1 MKKVI
6 STFWSKENP
15 LKNYTKNNK
24 LSFFYSVQFNTL
36 LVSEL
41 PLLMPSLEIKL
52 PHCSVFLFFFIFFQ
66 ANCECLSQLQLDC
79 ESVDVLEELKAL
91 CVFDTITALI
101 RSLELYSHGSAVLHT
116 D

>member
-1 MKKVI
+1 M
-6 STFWSKENP
+6 ENVAWP
-15 LKNYTKNNK
+15 ACVRRDRDHVSGPFYVFVL
-24 LSFFYSVQFNTL
+24 FFY
-36 LVSEL
+36 
-41 PLLMPSLEIKL
+41 
-52 PHCSVFLFFFIFFQ
+52 LFFFFFQ

-79 ESVDVLEELKAL
+79 ESVDALEELKAL